1 MQASL
6 SYHCPA
12 LRRFAAILFVTTFA
26 LMVAAPLSAQSSAQ
40 RAAPNPLQD
49 FNRSMEAL
57 VHKVSPSVVQI
68 LVTAFAPIEERGRS
82 QAGVVIGRQR
92 AIGSGVIVDPDGYIL
107 TNAHVVNGAQR
118 LQIVIPAPLAD
129 GSPVTSLA
137 LAQGRIEE
145 GRVVGIDTEM
155 DLAVVKIDAKG
166 LPALPFAKYS
176 DVRQGEVV
184 LAFGSPQGL
193 RNSVT
198 MGVVSAVA
206 RQLDQDS
213 PYVYIQTDA
222 SINPGNSGGPLVN
235 INGELVGINAMI
247 LSESGGNEG
256 IGFAIPCG
264 VVSVAYPQ
272 LRKFGH
278 LHRPEIGA
286 SVQTIT
292 PTLAAGL
299 GLSQN
304 SGVIVTD
311 VTPGGSA
318 DDAGMKIQDI
328 VLTMDARPVD
338 SLPLLYYNL
347 FVRQPGDKVKMEV
360 LRGSQKVSFELA
372 VLQPEHQMDRLLDLA
387 NPEKNLVRRL
397 GIIGIEIND
406 QISKALPDLRMPSG
420 VIVVARTIEAGAADN
435 ALATGDVIH
444 SVNGATISTLDDLR
458 VKLDTLKP
466 YSPLVL
472 QIERD
477 SKLLYMALQM
487 P

>member
-1 MQASL
+1 L
-6 SYHCPA
+6 
-12 LRRFAAILFVTTFA
+12 L
-26 LMVAAPLSAQSSAQ
+26 VAAPLPAQAPAQ
-40 RAAPNPLQD
+40 RTAPNPLQEL
-49 FNRSMEAL
+49 NRSMEAL

-82 QAGVVIGRQR
+82 EAGVIIGRQR
-92 AIGSGVIVDPDGYIL
+92 AIGSGVIVDSDGYII
-107 TNAHVVNGAQR
+107 TNAHVVNGAER
-118 LQIVIPAPLAD
+118 LQIVLPAPMPD
-129 GSPVTSLA
+129 GSPVVSLA
-137 LAQGRIEE
+137 TAQGHIVD
-145 GRVVGIDTEM
+145 GRVVGFDTEM

-166 LPALPFAKYS
+166 LTALSFAKYS
-176 DVRQGEVV
+176 DLRQGEVV

-198 MGVVSAVA
+198 MGVISAVA
-206 RQLDQDS
+206 RQLDPDS

-235 INGELVGINAMI
+235 VNGELVGINTMI

-256 IGFAIPCG
+256 LGFAIPSG

-299 GLSQN
+299 GLLQN

-311 VTPGGSA
+311 VAPGGPA
-318 DDAGMKIQDI
+318 EAAGMQIQDI
-328 VLTMDARPVD
+328 VVGMDGRPVD

-347 FVRQPGDKVKMEV
+347 FVKQAGEKIKMDV
-360 LRGSQKVSFELA
+360 MRGTQKVSLDLA
-372 VLQPEHQMDRLLDLA
+372 VLQPRHEMDRLLDLT

-397 GIIGIEIND
+397 GIIGIEID
-406 QISKALPDLRMPSG
+406 AKISKVLPDLRLPSG
-420 VIVVARTIEAGAADN
+420 IIVVARTVEPGAADSS
-435 ALATGDVIH
+435 LTTGDVIH
-444 SVNGATISTLDDLR
+444 AVNGVTVSSLDELR
-458 VKLDTLKP
+458 AALDALKP
-466 YSPLVL
+466 YGALVL
-472 QIERD
+472 QVERD
-477 SKLLYMALQM
+477 SKLRYMALQS